1 MIKLARE
8 FSNRVIRAREH
19 RLFWLLLFVTFLK
32 GWLWAAAFPPFI
44 HADELQHLGYARDV
58 YRAGTM
64 YIEPRGQFTPEEVIA
79 DDIVQVSAV
88 SGLRQPVDLS
98 PQRLAERNRLYQLLY
113 DPAQQPP
120 PETIIY
126 GPGFARHHPPLYYGI
141 QAVLAG
147 LSKPGDLF
155 IELAWGRLFSVLLSV
170 AAVAFTYGLARE
182 LWPERPQFWL
192 AAATVMSFLPMITYL
207 GAVFSNQALEIPLFV
222 AIFWLLI
229 RITRQGLTWPLAFG
243 LGLALGLGLLTK
255 VSLLVAIPLITLVA
269 IDDGWRRRT
278 VSLAWVWVVLLPL
291 VIAGPWYFDYIQGS
305 RGTLGGSSETALGC
319 PSLGVY
325 LAGLPWG
332 AVARTMW
339 TESMAAFGI
348 RDTFFPNWLNQ
359 LTVLALAVAGLGWGR
374 RMVGAWVGRDKAWT
388 WPRERWLGMGLLF
401 LAWIGIHAFVLL
413 IGFLLSCGDVD
424 AYAAASGVT
433 RNSLAFAIGRLVIPG
448 AAAPLSILLLTGW
461 LALAKGYDRWVLPLA
476 GLLLIALNSYALGD
490 RVVGRYYGLQPFVTE
505 GQRQVLSAPL
515 TPTHTVGEC
524 VVVPPTELA
533 RVDVWLQK
541 GQSSPN
547 GTLYL
552 TIHDAV
558 GGTIEQTEAFRLG
571 GLTTFP
577 AYVTLPSLAV
587 MGEVCLTLHGEFGE
601 SVQVWAAEGAD
612 GLWYDGTEARQGRL
626 ALRLYEPVPWT
637 MMAERLAAASLFV
650 YPTAF
655 YHWIGLLYGLTLLF
669 FCFSGA
675 TNIKEGR

>member
-1 MIKLARE
+1 MSTPSRWNIIYQVAG
-8 FSNRVIRAREH
+8 AREH

-32 GWLWAAAFPPFI
+32 GWLWAAAFPPFM

-58 YRAGTM
+58 YRSGTM
-64 YIEPRGQFTPEEVIA
+64 YITPRGEFTPEEVIA

-98 PQRLAERNRLYQLLY
+98 PQRVAERNRLYQLLY
-113 DPAQQPP
+113 DPAQQPS

-141 QAVLAG
+141 QALLAG
-147 LSKPGDLF
+147 LIKPGDLF
-155 IELAWGRLFSVLLSV
+155 VELAWGRFFSVLLSV
-170 AAVAFTYGLARE
+170 AGVAFTYGLARE
-182 LWPERPQFWL
+182 LWPERPQFWF
-192 AAATVMSFLPMITYL
+192 AAASLMSFLPMITYL
-207 GAVFSNQALEIPLFV
+207 GAVFSNQALEIPLFT

-229 RITRQGLTWPLAFG
+229 RITRQGLTWLLAFG

-255 VSLLVAIPLITLVA
+255 VSLLVTIPLIILVA
-269 IDDGWRRRT
+269 MYDGWRRRMMP
-278 VSLAWVWVVLLPL
+278 LAWVLVVLLPL
-291 VIAGPWYFDYIQGS
+291 LIAGPWYFDYIQGS

-332 AVARTMW
+332 AVARTLW

-359 LTVLALAVAGLGWGR
+359 LTVLALVLAGLGWGR
-374 RMVGAWVGRDKAWT
+374 RIMGAWAGHDETWV
-388 WPRERWLGMGLLF
+388 WPRERWFGMGLLF

-461 LALAKGYDRWVLPLA
+461 LALTKRHGRWVLLLA
-476 GLLLIALNSYALGD
+476 GLLMIVLNSYALVD
-490 RVVGRYYGLQPFVTE
+490 RVMGRYYGLQPFSVE
-505 GQRQVLSAPL
+505 ERRQVTSAPL
-515 TPTHTVGEC
+515 TPAHSVRQC
-524 VVVPPTELA
+524 VVVSPTELA

-541 GQSSPN
+541 GQSNPN
-547 GTLYL
+547 GLLHL
-552 TIHDAV
+552 TISDAD
-558 GGTIEQTEAFRLG
+558 GATIGQTEAFRLG

-577 AYVTLPSLAV
+577 AYAEFPPLAV
-587 MGEVCLTLHGEFGE
+587 AGEVCLALKGEFEG

-612 GLWYDGTEARQGRL
+612 GLWYDGTEVRQGRL
-626 ALRLYEPVPWT
+626 ALRLYEPVPWS
-637 MMAERLAAASLFV
+637 MMSERLAAASLFV
-650 YPTAF
+650 YPAAF
-655 YHWIGLLYGLTLLF
+655 YRWMGLLYGLSLF
-669 FCFSGA
+669 FLCFAHPLSA
-675 TNIKEGR
+675 KL